1 MTTPSTDG
9 YRLTSGNRFAWG
21 WLLLVILFEF
31 MDSFPVVMASAR
43 PDKLGRISQAGV
55 INGLQAK
62 ACFVALLL
70 GLLAALILLR
80 RPSSKWLWAGSVTS
94 ILASHAISLWA
105 HVFFYGDFTAGVQSF
120 LSSGFIQK
128 TLLR

>member
-1 MTTPSTDG
+1 MKTDG
-9 YRLTSGNRFAWG
+9 YRLTSGNKYAWG

-55 INGLQAK
+55 INRLQAN
-62 ACFVALLL
+62 ASLLALML

-80 RPSSKWLWAGSVTS
+80 RPSSKWLWAGSINF

-105 HVFFYGDFTAGVQSF
+105 HVLFCGDFTAGMQSF